1 MSETVSVATMAA
13 TEPVAVMSG
22 ETIIAIIAVIIAVI
36 VFGIPLYAVRRRNRI
51 QVEEAEEE
59 TEHVAESSTEPS
71 TEQAGEPAEENH
83 QFANEPKLTQVPAVT
98 TEPIPV
104 NPVPATPVK
113 RVEKQA
119 AVVPAAKKNT
129 VRKRKPNSEAADKAL
144 KKSLGEFASND
155 EKKPVLSKEFANKH
169 LLKLDDK
176 KGKTAKKSGKV
187 AKPGKAVKTTKTG
200 KKPATKTKKSK

>member
-1 MSETVSVATMAA
+1 
-13 TEPVAVMSG
+13 MSG
-22 ETIIAIIAVIIAVI
+22 EFIIAIVAAIVALI

-51 QVEEAEEE
+51 QAEEAEEE
-59 TEHVAESSTEPS
+59 TEHVAESPTEPS
-71 TEQAGEPAEENH
+71 TEQVDEPAEENPP
-83 QFANEPKLTQVPAVT
+83 FANEPKLTQVPAVT
-98 TEPIPV
+98 SEPIPV

-119 AVVPAAKKNT
+119 TVAPAVKKKT
-129 VRKRKPNSEAADKAL
+129 VRKRKPNSEAAEKAL

-176 KGKTAKKSGKV
+176 KGKTTKKTGKV
-187 AKPGKAVKTTKTG
+187 AKPGNAVKTTKTG